1 MIKTEF
7 GIIDEIDADKDYSH
21 YEPEKYNCVYID
33 DDIYIDE
40 WWEQLQTIKTFYH
53 SLNRPGYALARYGV
67 TIIPPDSLN
76 QFLHI
81 VISDPKFQHDPL
93 LLSLSEVIQKAIRG
107 NKHMIHFGI

>member
-7 GIIDEIDADKDYSH
+7 GIIDKIDTDKDYGH
-21 YEPEKYNCVYID
+21 HEPEKYNCVYID

>member
-67 TIIPPDSLN
+67 TIIPWFIKPVSSYCN
-76 QFLHI
+76 
-81 VISDPKFQHDPL
+81 
-93 LLSLSEVIQKAIRG
+93 IRSKIPARSFTSFFIRS
-107 NKHMIHFGI
+107 NTKSYQRK